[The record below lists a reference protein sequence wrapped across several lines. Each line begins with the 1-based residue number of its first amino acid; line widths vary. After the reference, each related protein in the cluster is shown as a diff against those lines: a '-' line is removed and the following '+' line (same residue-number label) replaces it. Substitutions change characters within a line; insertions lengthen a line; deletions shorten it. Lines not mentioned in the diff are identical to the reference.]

1 MVAEFK
7 VSSKITSGVIRLS
20 SDATDR
26 LINKLVDAGAI
37 IPGRGIF
44 AVRGKK
50 IHGLKLTADE
60 VAELAA
66 GISEHEAVDKTADE
80 DAAARA
86 ILRETLNDVA
96 ALEPAD
102 RHQVLCSLAKS
113 RAKLKG
119 GDLVRTIRR
128 QTGTTLTDL
137 KDKFGIRAATVSN
150 IENAKNA
157 NGPDLW
163 SLELLAHAMGKR
175 LKIEFEDID

>member
-7 VSSKITSGVIRLS
+7 VSPKITSGVIRLS

-26 LINKLVDAGAI
+26 LFNKLVDAGAI
-37 IPGRGIF
+37 IPGQGAF
-44 AVRGKK
+44 AGRGKK
-50 IHGLKLTADE
+50 THGLKLTADE

-66 GISEHEAVDKTADE
+66 GISEPETVDRTA

-102 RHQVLCSLAKS
+102 RHEVLCSLAKS

-119 GDLVRTIRR
+119 GDLVRAVRR

-137 KDKFGIRAATVSN
+137 KDNFGIRAATVSN